1 MDAQIS
7 TITFATTTKLQK
19 LQSVV
24 ASHTHSQIVTAS
36 CIGATP
42 LSLSTMAATP
52 FMPVEDTQPEKG
64 LASKYL
70 ILLASVSSATILV
83 VIVFVS
89 LMMVFHKMSRN
100 KGKINAK
107 SVYTFNS
114 NSKENER
121 NCEDDWKILNSVT
134 RLVSQED
141 RDTNK
146 EVSLS
151 PQSLSGLG
159 SKYEVPFSALDLQK
173 QVEMGTFGAVYKAEL
188 RNLCYPHRHPILC
201 VVKLLKGELF
211 SSPSTLFSLLP
222 ELIISQ
228 KQPLNRRELHCCL
241 SVP

>member
-1 MDAQIS
+1 M
-7 TITFATTTKLQK
+7 
-19 LQSVV
+19 
-24 ASHTHSQIVTAS
+24 
-36 CIGATP
+36 
-42 LSLSTMAATP
+42 
-52 FMPVEDTQPEKG
+52 
-64 LASKYL
+64 
-70 ILLASVSSATILV
+70 
-83 VIVFVS
+83 
-89 LMMVFHKMSRN
+89 
-100 KGKINAK
+100 
-107 SVYTFNS
+107 
-114 NSKENER
+114 
-121 NCEDDWKILNSVT
+121 T

-151 PQSLSGLG
+151 PQSLSGL
-159 SKYEVPFSALDLQK
+159 EVNMKFLSSALDLQK